1 MVCLPYIDSVFSAI
15 LLYLSPMLRIPFHQ
29 VFKENEDGTL
39 TPLRAIHVNGVT
51 FGQGVSFGKGVSIG
65 GVNFF
70 DYKGLDIAAEEQ
82 NGVLS
87 IKGFFKS

>member
-1 MVCLPYIDSVFSAI
+1 MGGQYIDSVFSAI
-15 LLYLSPMLRIPFHQ
+15 LFLLSPMLRIPFHQ
-29 VFKENEDGTL
+29 VFRENEDGTL

-51 FGQGVSFGKGVSIG
+51 FGLGVSFGKGVSIG
-65 GVNFF
+65 GINFF

-82 NGVLS
+82 SGVLF